1 MRNRKNYKLFLY
13 FIFFSVGLNIWTNRV
28 ISSSK
33 KSERSNASS
42 ENAMLI
48 MHKFSLFQNL
58 KLKSNSWKIDET
70 GLDEIKK
77 FSKKQYDQGE
87 FTENIFN
94 NGDDIATIDLKVL
107 DLNNKLI
114 CAILPK
120 DNSKDIFKVSSF
132 YTKTDKIFY
141 GSINQATYDCQAIIK
156 DINLITVKENAELR
170 KQIEE
175 AIIATGYKYD
185 IKSLSINFELHRDG
199 EKYKPMFFI
208 EERKYSIDRYY
219 AYIHLSETVTD
230 MIIRKL
236 GEQGQYN
243 CVNFKEY
250 FGNNEEEKKQKLQF
264 SKENKEIGEVLRLDG
279 TPWLKK
285 ESEIPIEDKQIPDNV
300 EDIPAKKDENKKD
313 NQLDQ
318 DSQSLEEKIV
328 PIVNISQKVQKKKD
342 ILTGVINDQ
351 DIKTH
356 EENQDDT
363 IKQEHN
369 ETKIT
374 QALNSNQ
381 NKPNVKE
388 EKSFFSKN
396 QNIIIPGVLIMVLL
410 TGGLMGKRLINRSN
424 NHDKSKRKN
433 KLIATNTEKEAEYH
447 VNF

>member
-156 DINLITVKENAELR
+156 DINLITVKENA
-170 KQIEE
+170 
-175 AIIATGYKYD
+175 
-185 IKSLSINFELHRDG
+185 
-199 EKYKPMFFI
+199 
-208 EERKYSIDRYY
+208 
-219 AYIHLSETVTD
+219 
-230 MIIRKL
+230 
-236 GEQGQYN
+236 
-243 CVNFKEY
+243 
-250 FGNNEEEKKQKLQF
+250 
-264 SKENKEIGEVLRLDG
+264 
-279 TPWLKK
+279 
-285 ESEIPIEDKQIPDNV
+285 
-300 EDIPAKKDENKKD
+300 
-313 NQLDQ
+313 
-318 DSQSLEEKIV
+318 
-328 PIVNISQKVQKKKD
+328 
-342 ILTGVINDQ
+342 
-351 DIKTH
+351 
-356 EENQDDT
+356 
-363 IKQEHN
+363 
-369 ETKIT
+369 
-374 QALNSNQ
+374 
-381 NKPNVKE
+381 
-388 EKSFFSKN
+388 
-396 QNIIIPGVLIMVLL
+396 
-410 TGGLMGKRLINRSN
+410 
-424 NHDKSKRKN
+424 
-433 KLIATNTEKEAEYH
+433 
-447 VNF
+447 